1 MTTDPLPTDENEDD
15 DDSPLFRFVR
25 VVRTAN
31 SEQYILWNDETRL
44 GQIDIHYNLDLIN
57 ATLVLEKEMDVTAQ
71 NALIDQ
77 IDEEII
83 TSYLPQFER
92 ENFLITIYQGKE
104 LEPYADGEPDVG
116 DVDDDDDDDEEEY

>member
-1 MTTDPLPTDENEDD
+1 MTTDPLTSDENEDD
-15 DDSPLFRFVR
+15 EDAPLIRFVR

-31 SEQYILWNDETRL
+31 SEQYILWDDETRL

-57 ATLVLEKEMDVTAQ
+57 ATLVLEKELDVTTQ
-71 NALIDQ
+71 NAIIDQ

-83 TSYLPQFER
+83 TSYLPRFER

-104 LEPYADGEPDVG
+104 LEPYADGEPDV
-116 DVDDDDDDDEEEY
+116 DDDSEEEY

>member
-1 MTTDPLPTDENEDD
+1 MATDPLSSDENEDD
-15 DDSPLFRFVR
+15 DDAPLIRFVR

-31 SEQYILWNDETRL
+31 SEQYILWDDDTRL

-57 ATLVLEKEMDVTAQ
+57 ATLVLEKELDVTAQ
-71 NALIDQ
+71 NAIIDQ

-83 TSYLPQFER
+83 TSYLPRFER

-116 DVDDDDDDDEEEY
+116 DDDEEEY